1 MRRLVGL
8 APEETARP
16 AVRRRERQ
24 RFSSGR
30 AAACKG
36 IAYDQV
42 PVNVLA
48 GETHQP
54 EHLARH
60 PFGKVP
66 VLDIDGMRLRET
78 EAIARYLEARNPDQ
92 AMWPADPKRRAKA
105 DETAALIG
113 NYGYGAIIGFVAY
126 HLFPDLVGGK
136 NEDARR
142 QNLDAAVRL
151 AGLVIENRGGS
162 LWLAGDAPG
171 YADYLLGPLVAYAT
185 MTEDGGALM
194 AVPGMSDWWTQLAAD
209 AAFTATAPNL
219 G

>member
-1 MRRLVGL
+1 
-8 APEETARP
+8 
-16 AVRRRERQ
+16 
-24 RFSSGR
+24 
-30 AAACKG
+30 
-36 IAYDQV
+36 
-42 PVNVLA
+42 VLA
-48 GETHQP
+48 GETRQP

-78 EAIARYLEARNPDQ
+78 ETIARYLEVRNPDP

-105 DETAALIG
+105 DETAALIA

-142 QNLDAAVRL
+142 QNVDAAVRL

>member
-1 MRRLVGL
+1 M
-8 APEETARP
+8 
-16 AVRRRERQ
+16 
-24 RFSSGR
+24 
-30 AAACKG
+30 
-36 IAYDQV
+36 
-42 PVNVLA
+42 NVLA
-48 GETHQP
+48 GETRQP

-78 EAIARYLEARNPDQ
+78 ETIARYLEVRNPDP

-105 DETAALIG
+105 DETAALIA

-142 QNLDAAVRL
+142 QNVDAAVRL